1 MLYFF
6 PPRSS
11 FFHRLFLVTR
21 KAGWLRNFETKTL
34 IRSEIES
41 TSQFPASSSSF
52 FFPSTEIESK
62 SKGRIIQKIS
72 SNSII
77 PTTEEEIVGSNIDR
91 LIKNDILQEKRK
103 KFDCCIVSIGDRW
116 NNSWTKSII
125 DDIHSTLRFCSDFS
139 CNEWQ
144 SGGNYSLGGKIKN
157 QKLKFWK
164 ERERKGDGE
173 TRRWLVSENFIDSFI
188 HGERGEGEGDSHLL
202 HKQSNANALAVKPK
216 ARCIPAGVALIK
228 SSSLSMALPSKFPFD
243 RNGIPSKWSNIELCP
258 F

>member
-41 TSQFPASSSSF
+41 TSQFLASSSSF

-77 PTTEEEIVGSNIDR
+77 PTTEEEIVGSSIDR

-116 NNSWTKSII
+116 NNLIQAKSII

-144 SGGNYSLGGKIKN
+144 SGGKIKN

-164 ERERKGDGE
+164 EKGGWR

-188 HGERGEGEGDSHLL
+188 HGGRKG
-202 HKQSNANALAVKPK
+202 K
-216 ARCIPAGVALIK
+216 ATVTCCTNRATRM
-228 SSSLSMALPSKFPFD
+228 LS
-243 RNGIPSKWSNIELCP
+243 CC
-258 F
+258 